1 MTDET
6 EKDFV
11 DDLMA
16 RAFDLP
22 APEMPDF
29 EKSKQSVRPPAAKIQ
44 AQFAANMERVDIYE
58 ITQEPQM
65 KKRAL
70 QKKAPEKTPVP
81 VRRGGREKD

>member
-1 MTDET
+1 MVDEI

-16 RAFDLP
+16 RAFDFP

-29 EKSKQSVRPPAAKIQ
+29 EKLKRNGRADAAKIQ
-44 AQFAANMERVDIYE
+44 KQYAANMERVDIYE

-70 QKKAPEKTPVP
+70 QKKAPEKAPMP
-81 VRRGGREKD
+81 VRKVGREKD